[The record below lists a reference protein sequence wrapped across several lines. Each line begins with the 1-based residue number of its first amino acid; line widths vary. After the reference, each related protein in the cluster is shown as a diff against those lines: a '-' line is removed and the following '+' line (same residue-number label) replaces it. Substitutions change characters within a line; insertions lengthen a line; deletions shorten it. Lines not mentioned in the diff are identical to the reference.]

1 MQLAPVERNPMRRST
16 RIALGIVLSLL
27 FPAIAQAAEIRL
39 LASNAMAGVMEE
51 LTPAF
56 EKATG
61 HKLVAV
67 YEPTNMV
74 MSRIKNGETSD
85 VILVIKRNVEELTA
99 SGKVVPDSAVNIAK
113 TNLGVA
119 VKAGATKPDISTPEA
134 FKATMLA
141 AKSIALSE
149 VGASGIHVAKVL
161 EQLGIAEQ
169 MKTKTIIAKGAARTA
184 ELAAKGEVEIAMQM
198 KSELLVP
205 GADYVGPLPG
215 NLAYEI
221 VLTAG
226 VSGGAKEPA
235 AAKALIDFLASH
247 AATPSLKK
255 LGMERL

>member
-1 MQLAPVERNPMRRST
+1 VTNLSRF
-16 RIALGIVLSLL
+16 IALGTFTLISST
-27 FPAIAQAAEIRL
+27 FAQAAEIKM

-149 VGASGIHVAKVL
+149 VGASGIHVAKML

-235 AAKALIDFLASH
+235 AAKALIDFLSSAT
-247 AATPSLKK
+247 ATPALKK